1 MLINLSFFSDRIRNR
16 DSETIE
22 NCGACALKREEEA
35 ALVAALAKA
44 EEEDAR
50 LP

>member
-1 MLINLSFFSDRIRNR
+1 LTQIL
-16 DSETIE
+16 
-22 NCGACALKREEEA
+22 ALKREEEA